1 MKEKMDT
8 EYDIDGTTCTNYE
21 KIVLHTV
28 IIFIT
33 CSETHQCSA

>member
-8 EYDIDGTTCTNYE
+8 EYDIDGTTCINYI

-28 IIFIT
+28 IH
-33 CSETHQCSA
+33 S